1 MAYGGGKESGK
12 SYVSMMTA
20 FVDAF
25 PGKNIYA
32 VIAPIATEFY
42 LPEKARNVSHPGW
55 ARTSLTGHVPPRPGA
70 LSTSRA
76 TTSPCQ
82 PGI

>member
-42 LPEKARNVSHPGW
+42 LPEKARNVSNPQSAPIYYVRDNLPV
-55 ARTSLTGHVPPRPGA
+55 ARDQFADAVGHAV
-70 LSTSRA
+70 
-76 TTSPCQ
+76 
-82 PGI
+82 